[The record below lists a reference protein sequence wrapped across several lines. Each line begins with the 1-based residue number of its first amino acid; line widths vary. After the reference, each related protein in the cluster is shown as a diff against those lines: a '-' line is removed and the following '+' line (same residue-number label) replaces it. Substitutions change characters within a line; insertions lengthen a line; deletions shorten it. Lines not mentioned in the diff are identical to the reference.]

1 MHFLQRI
8 LFSLVGYSLVF
19 LGLNSRYDIIAEN
32 FINGSFSID
41 GGMIAYIT
49 LALLLAIINTIIKPL
64 LMLLATPLRW
74 LTLGLFTVIINAFLL
89 WLLQLMSAFV
99 PITMALHIEHWQ
111 TYVVVGIILSFV
123 NGVIHWFEK

>member
-8 LFSLVGYSLVF
+8 LFSLIGYSLVF
-19 LGLNSRYDIIAEN
+19 LGLNARYNEFAEN
-32 FINGSFSID
+32 FISGSFSID
-41 GGMIAYIT
+41 GGIIAYIA
-49 LALLLAIINTIIKPL
+49 LALLLAIINSIIKPL

-74 LTLGLFTVIINAFLL
+74 LTFGLFTILINAFLL
-89 WLLQLMSAFV
+89 WLLQLMSTFV
-99 PITMALHIEHWQ
+99 PVTMALHIEHWQ